1 MKKILIQTQYQENYG
16 TPNDPYWK
24 FKGGEDYL
32 VYANDGEETVDVVNF
47 LKPFLS
53 VSTEMQK
60 EYILG
65 FEDITVDNPV
75 ANHINEWD
83 TITEVYPGDSS
94 AYATAGEVKCLRNIN
109 NREDGWMRKEILEKT
124 EAWTMLHGQERKK
137 YSATFLMNDGD
148 ILTEKELI
156 KFFQQKEVA

>member
-32 VYANDGEETVDVVNF
+32 VYAKEGEETIDVVNF
-47 LKPFLS
+47 LKPFIS
-53 VSTEMQK
+53 VETSMQK

-65 FEDITVDNPV
+65 FEDITADNPV
-75 ANHINEWD
+75 ADHINEWD

-94 AYATAGEVKCLRNIN
+94 AYATAGEVKCLRNID
-109 NREDGWMRKEILEKT
+109 NRKDGWMRKEILEKT
-124 EAWTMLHGQERKK
+124 EAWTMLEGQERKN
-137 YSATFLMNDGD
+137 YSATFLMEDGD
-148 ILTEKELI
+148 ILSESELGQY
-156 KFFQQKEVA
+156 FSAKEVA